1 MFSVDIKVLDERLLS
16 TFGGLPK
23 PATSG
28 AVGYDVMAC
37 THYPRDMNGK
47 PDLAARRPILEPM
60 EIAGATQPT
69 YIGLGFAMAGPAG
82 YAALL
87 VPRSG
92 LGAARGLILAN
103 TIGVIDIADYRG
115 ELIAAVITRGG
126 AGYII
131 KPGEAI
137 AQMLL
142 VPVPRFSWTLTEELP
157 ASERGAGG
165 FGSTGVRR

>member
-16 TFGGLPK
+16 EFGGLPK

-37 THYPRDMNGK
+37 AYYPRDMNGK
-47 PDLAARRPILEPM
+47 PNLGERQQLLRPM
-60 EIAGATQPT
+60 EIGAHHPT

-87 VPRSG
+87 MPRSG
-92 LGAARGLILAN
+92 LGAAKGLVLAN
-103 TIGVIDIADYRG
+103 TVGVIDIADYRG
-115 ELIAAVITRGG
+115 ELIAAIIARGS
-126 AGYII
+126 AGCIV
-131 KPGEAI
+131 KPGDAI

-142 VPVPRFSWTLTEELP
+142 VPVPRFEWRPTEELP
-157 ASERGAGG
+157 ESARGAGG
-165 FGSTGVRR
+165 FGSTGIKR